1 MLRILDARTGE
12 PVAAAPARRGLTRI
26 EAHAW
31 RLDPTAL
38 RVLLTADLLVRALEL
53 GGTPVWTILT
63 APRDHP
69 ELRTAATRLAIRP
82 FEDAHDLA
90 SGLGE
95 SQAIHVAQRGSENT
109 LGEGPVVSVGAVEW
123 GAGGG
128 MEGSDGEAGRAG
140 GGAASSGEGAT
151 RAGGETAGPGWVA
164 GQAGGGAD
172 RSGRDVEEIGWAG
185 GGAGSSGGGA
195 GSAGRDGERFGGEAG
210 RAGDDQGRAD
220 EEAGRAD
227 GAAGAKWPGAGAA
240 GVGIGGR
247 LARGDARGT
256 ADPGGASPLPALLRD
271 PSALRLALLAVP
283 RSEPVR
289 LDPDV
294 LEDAARSLARWRRAV
309 AGWARRPSRP
319 VPGEVRERLRAAWE
333 DDLDLPAVLGVLRD
347 VETAPGVADGARFE
361 TFAYA
366 DRLLALDLARDIG
379 GPV

>member
-63 APRDHP
+63 APHDHP

-128 MEGSDGEAGRAG
+128 VEGSDGEA
-140 GGAASSGEGAT
+140 
-151 RAGGETAGPGWVA
+151 
-164 GQAGGGAD
+164 
-172 RSGRDVEEIGWAG
+172 GRDVEEIGWAG

-256 ADPGGASPLPALLRD
+256 ADPGGASPLPALLCD

-294 LEDAARSLARWRRAV
+294 LDDAARSLARWRRAV